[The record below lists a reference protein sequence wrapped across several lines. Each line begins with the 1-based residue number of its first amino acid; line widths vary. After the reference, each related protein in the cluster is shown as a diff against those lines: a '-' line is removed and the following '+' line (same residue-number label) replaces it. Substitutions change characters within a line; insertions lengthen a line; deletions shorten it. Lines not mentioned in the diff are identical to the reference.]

1 LALSSSVHG
10 YSTAFLVGS
19 CIAFAAFLVALA
31 GFRPR
36 PPGRRVGATPYEA
49 RSEP

>member
-1 LALSSSVHG
+1 LAVSSSVHG

-19 CIAFAAFLVALA
+19 CIAFAAFLIALA

-36 PPGRRVGATPYEA
+36 PPGRPVGGTDN
-49 RSEP
+49 EPHSRA